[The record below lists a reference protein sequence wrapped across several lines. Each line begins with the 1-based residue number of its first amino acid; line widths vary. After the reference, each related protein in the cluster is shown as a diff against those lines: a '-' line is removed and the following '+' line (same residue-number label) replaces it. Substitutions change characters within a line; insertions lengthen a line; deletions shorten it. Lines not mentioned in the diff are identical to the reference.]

1 LSTFLQTN
9 PALFLCTVDE
19 NTPAPEP
26 SASSPAIKQKR
37 FTARQVRVIKEAV
50 SMAEELVGNFYKL
63 SSVQWRR
70 LRFDIKTLADLEE
83 DEIVTG
89 PFAQVIRYEA
99 KPKDVPLGS
108 STYDYYK
115 ICLQDQ
121 AILRVTARHP
131 EIQLYPLVLYIVT
144 HELIHIIRF
153 CRFLQRFDASAEEK
167 HEEEKRVH
175 ERTHEILTR
184 LTTPGLAKVL
194 HFFRQWCEPVDSLR

>member
-1 LSTFLQTN
+1 MPILM
-9 PALFLCTVDE
+9 VDKKH
-19 NTPAPEP
+19 P
-26 SASSPAIKQKR
+26 SAEAAGPPSDSEPKR
-37 FTARQVRVIKEAV
+37 FSPQQIRVINDAV

-70 LRFDIKTLADLEE
+70 LRYDIKTLAELAE
-83 DEIVTG
+83 DELVTG

-99 KPKDVPLGS
+99 KPQDVPLGS

-153 CRFLQRFDASAEEK
+153 CRFLQRFDASTEEK

-175 ERTHEILTR
+175 ERTHEILSK
-184 LTTPGLAKVL
+184 LTTPELPKVL
-194 HFFRQWCEPVDSLR
+194 HFFRQWCERCEPVDALR

>member
-1 LSTFLQTN
+1 MIN
-9 PALFLCTVDE
+9 
-19 NTPAPEP
+19 
-26 SASSPAIKQKR
+26 
-37 FTARQVRVIKEAV
+37 EAV

-70 LRFDIKTLADLEE
+70 LRYDIKTRAELAE
-83 DEIVTG
+83 DEVVAG

-99 KPKDVPLGS
+99 KLQEVSLGS

-121 AILRVTARHP
+121 AILSVTAQHP
-131 EIQLYPLVLYIVT
+131 DIDLYSLILYIIT

-153 CRFLQRFDASAEEK
+153 CRFLQRFDASTEEK

-175 ERTHEILTR
+175 ERTHEILGS
-184 LTTPGLAKVL
+184 LTTPGLPTVL
-194 HFFRQWCEPVDSLR
+194 HFFRQWCRGCEPVDALR